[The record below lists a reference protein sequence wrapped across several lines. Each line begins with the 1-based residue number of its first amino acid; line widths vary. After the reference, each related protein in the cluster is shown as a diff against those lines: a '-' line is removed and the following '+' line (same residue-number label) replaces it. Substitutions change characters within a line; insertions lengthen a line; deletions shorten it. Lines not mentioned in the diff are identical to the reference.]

1 MNKIFIF
8 MSSIFFLFLSSSF
21 FIVKEGECGIVLQFG
36 KVLRNNEQKIVVY
49 NPGLHFKLPFL
60 ETVKMLDRRIHTMDN
75 QADRFVTKE
84 KKDLIIDSYIKWR
97 INDFSRYYLATGGG
111 DVFQAEVLLKRKFND
126 RLRSEIGCLDV
137 KEIITDSR
145 GKLTTDVLHSLNK
158 GTVNLEKNSLE
169 KNSLE
174 KNSLEKNSLEKN
186 SLEKNSLEKKSLEK
200 NSLEKNSLEKNSLEK
215 KSLEKNS
222 LTMNI
227 NSMNALGIQV
237 VDVRIKQINL
247 PIEISEAIYNRMR
260 AEREAV
266 ARSQRSQG
274 QEQAEKLRATADYKV
289 SIILAEAQKKALI
302 IKSQGEA
309 EVTKLFAENF
319 SKEPDFYFFIRSLRA
334 YENSFKNN
342 GNIILIDSD
351 NDFFQYMNKMIDI
364 ESR

>member
-186 SLEKNSLEKKSLEK
+186 SLEKNSLEK
-200 NSLEKNSLEKNSLEK
+200 NSLEKN
-215 KSLEKNS
+215 SLEKNS